1 MPSQLFSDVSYS
13 PPDPVFELKAAFDRD
28 TCKSTSTAQRR
39 YTSTETV
46 WLKADPLLA
55 PDKINLGP
63 GAYLDDKGKPWILP
77 AVAAAEGVMASNHPG
92 HEYLPILGHPSFRRD
107 SARVLFGA
115 GSSLLHNPQLAT
127 IQTISGTGAVRI
139 AAQFLKLFYS
149 PDADV
154 YVSNPSWSNHRIMFE
169 YSGFNVVD
177 YPYYDDAKR
186 GIDWEGFRNTLLT
199 AKPGSVFILH
209 PCAHNPTGCDPTR
222 EQWKELGSIMKERN
236 LVPVLDSAYQGFAS
250 GDLDQDGWVIRYL
263 TGEVGLSALVCQSFS
278 KSMGLYGERVG
289 ALHVVLP
296 YNSDAELIKNIESQL
311 GWISRKE
318 ISTPGRYGAT
328 IAATVLGDEKLYAQW
343 QQDLKTM
350 SGRIHSMRQAVKSGL
365 EKLNTPGK
373 WDHVVTQI
381 GMFSYTG
388 LTKEQVV
395 KLKEK
400 HIYMALNGRISVS
413 GLNTGNVDYFCR
425 CVSEVVKATA

>member
-1 MPSQLFSDVSYS
+1 M
-13 PPDPVFELKAAFDRD
+13 AA
-28 TCKSTSTAQRR
+28 
-39 YTSTETV
+39 
-46 WLKADPLLA
+46 
-55 PDKINLGP
+55 
-63 GAYLDDKGKPWILP
+63 
-77 AVAAAEGVMASNHPG
+77 NHPG
-92 HEYLPILGHPSFRRD
+92 HEYLPILGLPAFRRE

-115 GSSLLHNPQLAT
+115 KSRFLTEPQLAT

-139 AAQFLKLFYS
+139 AAQFLKLFFS
-149 PDADV
+149 SSATV

-169 YSGFNVVD
+169 YSGFDVHD
-177 YPYYDDAKR
+177 YPYYDDGAR
-186 GIDWEGFRNTLLT
+186 AIDWAGFRDTLLE
-199 AKPGSVFILH
+199 AQAGSIFILH
-209 PCAHNPTGCDPTR
+209 PCAHNPTGCDLDR
-222 EQWKELGSIMKERN
+222 EQWQQVGRIMKERK

-250 GDLDQDGWVIRYL
+250 GDLDRDGWSIRHL
-263 TGEVGLSALVCQSFS
+263 TEELGLPALVCQSFS

-296 YNSDAELIKNIESQL
+296 YNEDPALVRNIESQL

-328 IAATVLGDEKLYAQW
+328 IASTILCDPSLYAQW

-350 SGRIHSMRQAVKSGL
+350 SGRIQAMRDAVKSGL
-365 EKLNTPGK
+365 ETLDTPGS

-388 LTKEQVV
+388 LTVEQVK

-400 HIYMALNGRISVS
+400 HIYMSLNGRVSVS
-413 GLNTGNVDYFCR
+413 GLNTSNVDYFCR
-425 CVSEVVKATA
+425 CVSEVVKDTT